1 MLTRTRTARLGLFAA
16 AGALALALA
25 LVPAAFAGKGGGSG
39 GGGGGGHKTGG
50 GSGSGS
56 GTVTL
61 VVVSSPYNDN
71 LPHFSGQVT
80 YTVSTSS
87 TTQPY
92 VSTTCYQGTTLVLS
106 ASAGW
111 FASYPWP
118 DARTVTLQTMAWTG
132 GAANCTAKLYS
143 MDSGSPVTL
152 GTTSFT
158 AYA

>member
-1 MLTRTRTARLGLFAA
+1 LIARSRKHRLSLLAA
-16 AGALALALA
+16 LSIFALA
-25 LVPAAFAGKGGGSG
+25 LVPAALAGKGGGGSG
-39 GGGGGGHKTGG
+39 GGGGGHKPGG

-61 VVVSSPYNDN
+61 VVVSSPSNDN
-71 LPHFSGQVT
+71 LPHFGGQVT

-111 FASYPWP
+111 YASYAWP

-132 GAANCTAKLYS
+132 GSANCTVRLYS

-158 AYA
+158 ALA

>member
-1 MLTRTRTARLGLFAA
+1 LIARSRKHRLSLLAA
-16 AGALALALA
+16 LCIFALA
-25 LVPAAFAGKGGGSG
+25 LVPAAFAAKGGA
-39 GGGGGGHKTGG
+39 GGGGGGHKPGG

-61 VVVSSPYNDN
+61 VVVSSPYNDG
-71 LPHFSGQVT
+71 LAHFGGQVT

-111 FASYPWP
+111 YASYAWP

-132 GAANCTAKLYS
+132 GAATCTAKLYS